1 MPVGIRFSLFPE
13 NKMPLK
19 RRKCVYACK
28 LPLAV
33 FDLLCYNKMN
43 YADNTMDPSVV
54 SYIVSFC

>member
-1 MPVGIRFSLFPE
+1 
-13 NKMPLK
+13 MPLK
-19 RRKCVYACK
+19 RRKCVCARK

-43 YADNTMDPSVV
+43 YADNTMVPSVV

>member
-1 MPVGIRFSLFPE
+1 
-13 NKMPLK
+13 MPLK